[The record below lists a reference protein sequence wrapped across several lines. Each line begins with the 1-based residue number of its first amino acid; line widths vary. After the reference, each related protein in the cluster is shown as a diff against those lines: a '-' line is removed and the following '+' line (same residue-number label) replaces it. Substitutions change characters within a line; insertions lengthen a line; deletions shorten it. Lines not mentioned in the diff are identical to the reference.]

1 MLTPSSQEQIRN
13 PQNNNSTNALSK
25 ETVNLVKAFYEVD
38 TNSRVLPRKKD
49 VLSSR
54 DESKNKVKMTK
65 RLLLDDIDNLYSK
78 FIDS

>member
-1 MLTPSSQEQIRN
+1 MLTLSSQEQIRN
-13 PQNNNSTNALSK
+13 PQNNNLTNALSK
-25 ETVNLVKAFYEVD
+25 ETVNLVKVFYEVD

>member
-1 MLTPSSQEQIRN
+1 MLTLSSQEQIRN
-13 PQNNNSTNALSK
+13 PQNNNLTNALSK
-25 ETVNLVKAFYEVD
+25 ETVNFVKVFYEVD

-54 DESKNKVKMTK
+54 DESKDKVKMTK